1 MPDSGALRYERVA
14 SLVQAQIASGALQP
28 RDRIPSIRAMSRGAG
43 VSVSTV
49 VQAYVHL
56 EKLGVIESRPQ
67 SGFFVRSR
75 MAEQLPAPR
84 ESRRRVLARPRSIAR
99 DVIDAV
105 LDAFLDKDVVPLGCA
120 VPDPGLYPNRRINS
134 LIRDVLR
141 DTPTHA
147 GLSIMPPGDLNLRRE
162 IARRFATFGAPTP
175 LDDIVITS
183 GAIEAVT
190 LALSVTCKP
199 GDSVLVEA
207 PTYYGLLQ
215 VIEHLGLR
223 VLEVP
228 NQAESGI
235 DVDAVRAVARSTRL
249 GAALLIPNFNNPNGS
264 RTPDDA
270 KREIVRVLT
279 EKGVPIIE
287 DDITGD
293 LPLVGERPRPL
304 RAFDESGL
312 VITCGSASKTVAL
325 GFRVGWAV
333 SGGFSQELK
342 RAKFFSSVAAPTLPQ
357 LVLARYFASGG
368 YDRHVRRIRHTL
380 AANVQAFLESVAE
393 HFPRGTRVAR
403 PAGGSLLWVELPSQ
417 VDGTEV
423 FLTALAKGV
432 GVMPGVIFSAT
443 GRFRN
448 YIRLNCGVE
457 WTPRVASALA
467 KLGRIV
473 GQGTSR

>member
-1 MPDSGALRYERVA
+1 MPDTGALRYERVA
-14 SLVQAQIASGALQP
+14 NLVQAQIASGVLRP
-28 RDRIPSIRAMSRGAG
+28 RDRIPSIRSMSRGAG

-56 EKLGVIESRPQ
+56 EKLGIIESRPQ

-75 MAEQLPAPR
+75 SAEQLPAAR
-84 ESRRRVLARPRSIAR
+84 DSRGRGVSRPRGVAR

-120 VPDPGLYPNRRINS
+120 VPDPELYPNRRVNS
-134 LIRDVLR
+134 LIREVLR
-141 DTPTHA
+141 DMPMHA
-147 GLSIMPPGDLNLRRE
+147 GLSIIPPGDANLRRE
-162 IARRFATFGAPTP
+162 IARRYATFGAPTP
-175 LDDIVITS
+175 LEDVVITS
-183 GAIEAVT
+183 GAVDAVT

-199 GDSVLVEA
+199 GDVVLVEA

-215 VIEHLGLR
+215 VIEHLRLR

-228 NQAESGI
+228 NHAESGI
-235 DVDAVRAVARSTRL
+235 DVDAVRLAVRTTHL
-249 GAALLIPNFNNPNGS
+249 GAALLVPNFNNPVGS

-270 KREIVRVLT
+270 KREIVRLLT

-287 DDITGD
+287 DDVTGD
-293 LPLVGERPRPL
+293 LPLAGERPRPL
-304 RAFDESGL
+304 RAFDDSGL

-325 GFRVGWAV
+325 GFRVGWAI
-333 SGGFSQELK
+333 SGGFSHALK

-357 LVLARYFASGG
+357 IVMARYFASGG
-368 YDRHVRRIRHTL
+368 YERHLRNVRQKFASNI
-380 AANVQAFLESVAE
+380 QAFLESVATC
-393 HFPRGTRVAR
+393 FPKGTRVAR
-403 PAGGSLLWVELPSQ
+403 PAGGSLLWLELPAQ

-423 FLTALAKGV
+423 FRSALAKGV

-457 WTPRVASALA
+457 WSPRIATAME

-473 GQGTSR
+473 SREM

>member
-14 SLVQAQIASGALQP
+14 NLVQAQIASGALRP
-28 RDRIPSIRAMSRGAG
+28 SDRVPSIRAMARGAG

-67 SGFFVRSR
+67 SGFFVRAR
-75 MAEQLPAPR
+75 EQLPATR
-84 ESRRRVLARPRSIAR
+84 QLRRARSARPRSVAQ

-120 VPDPGLYPNRRINS
+120 VPDPQLYPNRRINA
-134 LIRDVLR
+134 LIRQVLR
-141 DTPTHA
+141 DSPQHA
-147 GLSIMPPGDLNLRRE
+147 GEMIVPPGDANLRRE

-175 LDDIVITS
+175 LDDVVITS
-183 GAIEAVT
+183 GAIDAVT
-190 LALSVTCKP
+190 LGLGVTCRP
-199 GDSVLVEA
+199 GDTVLVES
-207 PTYYGLLQ
+207 PTYYALLQ

-228 NQAESGI
+228 NHADTGI
-235 DVDAVRAVARSTRL
+235 DVDAVRQAVRGNRL
-249 GAALLIPNFNNPNGS
+249 GAALLVPNFNNPVGS
-264 RTPDDA
+264 CTPDDA
-270 KREIVRVLT
+270 KREIVRLLT

-287 DDITGD
+287 DDVTGD
-293 LPLVGERPRPL
+293 LPLGGPRPRPM

-312 VITCGSASKTVAL
+312 VITCGSAAKTVAL
-325 GFRVGWAV
+325 GFRVGWVV
-333 SGGFSQELK
+333 SSGFAQELK
-342 RAKFFSSVAAPTLPQ
+342 RAKFLASVAAPTLPQ

-368 YDRHVRRIRHTL
+368 YDRHVRGVRRQL
-380 AANVQAFLESVAE
+380 AANVQAFITSVAE
-393 HFPRGTRVAR
+393 TFPKGTRVAR
-403 PAGGSLLWVELPSQ
+403 PAGGSLLWVELPTH

-423 FLTALAKGV
+423 FRAALARGV
-432 GVMPGVIFSAT
+432 GVMPGVVFSAS

-448 YIRLNCGVE
+448 YIRINCGVP
-457 WTPRVASALA
+457 WSPRIASAME

-473 GQGTSR
+473 ARS

>member
-1 MPDSGALRYERVA
+1 MPDTGALRYERVA
-14 SLVQAQIASGALQP
+14 NLVQAQIASGALRP

-56 EKLGVIESRPQ
+56 EKLGIVESRPQ

-75 MAEQLPAPR
+75 NIEQLPPMR
-84 ESRRRVLARPRSIAR
+84 HRRSTGNARPRGVAQ

-120 VPDPGLYPNRRINS
+120 VPDPDLYPNRRINT
-134 LIRDVLR
+134 LIREVLR
-141 DTPTHA
+141 DVPQHA
-147 GLSIMPPGDLNLRRE
+147 GLSIMPPGDANLRRE

-175 LDDIVITS
+175 IDDIVITS
-183 GAIEAVT
+183 GAIDAVT
-190 LALSVTCKP
+190 LALSITCKP
-199 GDSVLVEA
+199 GDTVLVEA

-228 NQAESGI
+228 NHADSGI
-235 DVDAVRAVARSTRL
+235 DVDAVRSAVRNNRL
-249 GAALLIPNFNNPNGS
+249 GAALLVPNFNNPVGS

-270 KREIVRVLT
+270 KREIVRALT

-287 DDITGD
+287 DDVTGD
-293 LPLVGERPRPL
+293 LPLGGERPRPL

-312 VITCGSASKTVAL
+312 VVTCGSASKTVAL

-333 SGGFSQELK
+333 SSGFSQELK
-342 RAKFFSSVAAPTLPQ
+342 RAKFFSSVAAATLPQ

-368 YDRHVRRIRHTL
+368 YDRHVRGIRQQL
-380 AANVQAFLESVAE
+380 ASNVQAFLESIATC
-393 HFPRGTRVAR
+393 FPKGTRVAR
-403 PAGGSLLWVELPSQ
+403 PAGGSLLWVELPTH

-423 FLTALAKGV
+423 FRAARAKGV

-448 YIRLNCGVE
+448 YIRVNCGVQ
-457 WTPRVASALA
+457 WTARVATAIE

-473 GQGTSR
+473 TR